1 MCSIPGTS
9 QSHCQSVLS
18 SGLPGPDNFG
28 GRTGGF
34 RGLLSRDRQKHF
46 TNVLDHRRS
55 SSGSGAARAMGG
67 KLSAQA
73 STLPRTWLLTGSPK
87 QTFFQVLESTSA
99 PPIFGR
105 RFCCRVDCTWAPSV
119 SSSSSSHQCCACS
132 SSSSSSSSRVQHE
145 GWA

>member
-9 QSHCQSVLS
+9 QSHCPSVLS

-55 SSGSGAARAMGG
+55 SSGSDAARASFSCYEARPM
-67 KLSAQA
+67 
-73 STLPRTWLLTGSPK
+73 LLLAL
-87 QTFFQVLESTSA
+87 VL
-99 PPIFGR
+99 
-105 RFCCRVDCTWAPSV
+105 
-119 SSSSSSHQCCACS
+119 
-132 SSSSSSSSRVQHE
+132 
-145 GWA
+145 